1 MVEGRCRSGRSCCC
15 SRWMSVAC
23 EEGEGFPSRTGCWEA
38 TWRRRLGREST
49 GCQGPGEDLRK
60 VVRRPSS
67 TWWWAGTACSATE
80 VKRRAM
86 TTTRF
91 SFSGGRASLLGQRGG
106 GPRLPRPPPQAT
118 APEWSGTR
126 RRRTRRT
133 WRRLTGVLLAAV
145 ATCATPPRSS
155 GSQRRPLV
163 GWAPGQGYIEGVDFK
178 LYCLCCKATYLLRCC
193 HHVRPM
199 IKRGSVAVS
208 IIDVP

>member
-1 MVEGRCRSGRSCCC
+1 M
-15 SRWMSVAC
+15 
-23 EEGEGFPSRTGCWEA
+23 RTGCSEA
-38 TWRRRLGREST
+38 TWRRRPGREST

-67 TWWWAGTACSATE
+67 TWWWAGTVCSATE

-86 TTTRF
+86 TRTRF
-91 SFSGGRASLLGQRGG
+91 SFSGGRASHLGQRGG
-106 GPRLPRPPPQAT
+106 GLRLQARPPLQAT
-118 APEWSGTR
+118 APEWSGRR

-133 WRRLTGVLLAAV
+133 WRRLTAVLLAAV
-145 ATCATPPRSS
+145 ATCATRPRSS

-163 GWAPGQGYIEGVDFK
+163 GWAPGQGYNERVDFK

-208 IIDVP
+208 IIEVP

>member
-1 MVEGRCRSGRSCCC
+1 M
-15 SRWMSVAC
+15 
-23 EEGEGFPSRTGCWEA
+23 RTGCWEA
-38 TWRRRLGREST
+38 TWRPRPGREST

-60 VVRRPSS
+60 VVRTPSS
-67 TWWWAGTACSATE
+67 TWWWWAGTACSATE

-91 SFSGGRASLLGQRGG
+91 SFSGGRVSLPGQRGG
-106 GPRLPRPPPQAT
+106 GLRLQARPPLQAT
-118 APEWSGTR
+118 APEWSGR
-126 RRRTRRT
+126 RRRRRRRT

-145 ATCATPPRSS
+145 ATCATRPRSS

-163 GWAPGQGYIEGVDFK
+163 GSAPGQGGNERLI
-178 LYCLCCKATYLLRCC
+178 LNSNCLCCKATYLLRCC

-208 IIDVP
+208 IIEVP